1 MMTKINR
8 HQISFIS
15 LSLVILYICLTS
27 QSSSLA
33 DINISLNGIGN
44 TIIFLSLCLIGTLG
58 VGHGALDGKIIWE
71 HSDKIGAKIK
81 LYALY
86 ILLVSLGAI
95 VWIYSPFCGLVL
107 LLLLSSIH
115 FGLSD
120 LSFLGNKGL
129 IPKICWGF
137 TMTFLPVLF
146 KPSLVYLLFL
156 ELTSVSISTEIFGV
170 IRMLVVLSIL
180 IFVSCLI
187 FRMLQKEKKEPV
199 ALKLAILEL
208 FLLIILAYYLS
219 PLVWFGLY
227 FCGLHGLR
235 AMLAFDF
242 KFIPDALWLIIFT
255 APISLFIFLVE
266 WSYDLSSLLIVFP
279 VLASLTIAH
288 MLLPRLKD
296 LVGS

>member
-1 MMTKINR
+1 MTRINK
-8 HQISFIS
+8 HQIFFIS
-15 LSLVILYICLTS
+15 LSLVILYMCLTS
-27 QSSSLA
+27 QPRPLA
-33 DINISLNGIGN
+33 DINISISGIGG
-44 TIIFLSLCLIGTLG
+44 TIIFFSLCLIGTLG
-58 VGHGALDGKIIWE
+58 VGHGALDGKVIWE
-71 HSDKIGAKIK
+71 HSDKVGAKIK

-95 VWIYSPFCGLVL
+95 LWFSSPFCGLVL

-120 LSFLGNKGL
+120 LDFLGNKGL

-146 KPSLVYLLFL
+146 KPSLVYLLFF
-156 ELTSVSISTEIFGV
+156 ELTSVSISTEIFDA
-170 IRMLVVLSIL
+170 IRILLILSIF
-180 IFVSCLI
+180 IFISCLI
-187 FRMLQKEKKEPV
+187 SRILKKEKKDSI

-208 FLLIILAYYLS
+208 SLLIILTYYLS
-219 PLVWFGLY
+219 PLIWFTLY

-235 AMLAFDF
+235 TILAFDF
-242 KFIPDALWLIIFT
+242 KFIPDVLWLIIFT

-266 WSYDLSSLLIVFP
+266 WGYDLGSLLIVFP

-296 LVGS
+296 LVES

>member
-1 MMTKINR
+1 MTKINK
-8 HQISFIS
+8 HQIFFIS
-15 LSLVILYICLTS
+15 LSLIILYMCLTS
-27 QSSSLA
+27 QPRSLT
-33 DINISLNGIGN
+33 DINISVSGIGN

-58 VGHGALDGKIIWE
+58 IGHGALDGKVIWE
-71 HSDKIGAKIK
+71 HSDKVGAKIK
-81 LYALY
+81 LYILY
-86 ILLVSLGAI
+86 VLLVSLGAI
-95 VWIYSPFCGLVL
+95 LWFSSPFCGLVL

-146 KPSLVYLLFL
+146 KPSLVCLLFF
-156 ELTSVSISTEIFGV
+156 ELTSVSISTEIFDV
-170 IRMLVVLSIL
+170 IRTLLVLGIF

-187 FRMLQKEKKEPV
+187 FKMLQREKEDPI
-199 ALKLAILEL
+199 ALKLIMLEL
-208 FLLIILAYYLS
+208 SLLIILAYYLS
-219 PLVWFGLY
+219 PLVWFTLY

-235 AMLAFDF
+235 AILAFDF
-242 KFIPDALWLIIFT
+242 KFIPDVLWLIIFT

-266 WSYDLSSLLIVFP
+266 WSYDLDSLLIVFP

-296 LVGS
+296 LVES

>member
-1 MMTKINR
+1 
-8 HQISFIS
+8 
-15 LSLVILYICLTS
+15 
-27 QSSSLA
+27 
-33 DINISLNGIGN
+33 
-44 TIIFLSLCLIGTLG
+44 
-58 VGHGALDGKIIWE
+58 
-71 HSDKIGAKIK
+71 
-81 LYALY
+81 
-86 ILLVSLGAI
+86 
-95 VWIYSPFCGLVL
+95 
-107 LLLLSSIH
+107 
-115 FGLSD
+115 
-120 LSFLGNKGL
+120 
-129 IPKICWGF
+129 
-137 TMTFLPVLF
+137 
-146 KPSLVYLLFL
+146 
-156 ELTSVSISTEIFGV
+156 
-170 IRMLVVLSIL
+170 
-180 IFVSCLI
+180 
-187 FRMLQKEKKEPV
+187 MLQKEKKEPV

>member
-1 MMTKINR
+1 
-8 HQISFIS
+8 
-15 LSLVILYICLTS
+15 
-27 QSSSLA
+27 
-33 DINISLNGIGN
+33 
-44 TIIFLSLCLIGTLG
+44 
-58 VGHGALDGKIIWE
+58 
-71 HSDKIGAKIK
+71 
-81 LYALY
+81 
-86 ILLVSLGAI
+86 
-95 VWIYSPFCGLVL
+95 
-107 LLLLSSIH
+107 
-115 FGLSD
+115 
-120 LSFLGNKGL
+120 
-129 IPKICWGF
+129 
-137 TMTFLPVLF
+137 MTFLPILF
-146 KPSLVYLLFL
+146 QPSLVYLLFL

-180 IFVSCLI
+180 VFVSCLI

-266 WSYDLSSLLIVFP
+266 WSYDLSSLLIIFP

-296 LVGS
+296 LVRS